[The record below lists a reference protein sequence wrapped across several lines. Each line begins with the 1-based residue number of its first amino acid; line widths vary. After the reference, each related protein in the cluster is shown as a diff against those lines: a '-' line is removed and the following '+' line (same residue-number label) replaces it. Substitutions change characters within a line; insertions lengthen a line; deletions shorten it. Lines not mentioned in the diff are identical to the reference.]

1 MVLTD
6 VFLAFIILAGLVV
19 AFGGYN
25 FFRYSVIIMGGVGGF
40 FLGNIFFTN
49 YLSGMIGEGVLH
61 AMSGNKGASFVIA
74 VVVLITVA
82 LSYAFYSI
90 MAPIIAG
97 VGGGFFLSNLL
108 VLSPGAGPAS
118 SITGFFLGLL
128 IGIILGLAA
137 VQYQRLVAI
146 IFTALCGARI
156 IGYAGAK
163 LLVTTSIGTAIGS
176 PIASWFSFADHSVAL
191 EMAIFLELFIF
202 ITIAGSL
209 VQLVTRAE

>member
-1 MVLTD
+1 MELTD
-6 VFLAFIILAGLVV
+6 VVLAFIVLAGLVV

-40 FLGNIFFTN
+40 FLGNMFFTN

-61 AMSGNKGASFVIA
+61 AMSGSKGASFVIA
-74 VVVLITVA
+74 VVVLIAVA
-82 LSYAFYSI
+82 LSYAFYNI
-90 MAPIIAG
+90 MAPIVAG

-118 SITGFFLGLL
+118 SITGFFLGL
-128 IGIILGLAA
+128 IVGISLGLAA
-137 VQYQRLVAI
+137 VQYQRWVAVV
-146 IFTALCGARI
+146 FTALCGARI

-163 LLVTTSIGTAIGS
+163 LLLTTSIGTAIGS
-176 PIASWFSFADHSVAL
+176 PVASMFSFAEPGVAL

-202 ITIAGSL
+202 ITIAGTV
-209 VQLVTRAE
+209 VQLLTRAE